1 MLRSNNKLAGRI
13 AALLSLIF
21 AGEVFAVPVEDL
33 YRAPRERAAYL
44 SPDGSRLAVIA
55 GEGDIRY
62 LDIIELADASR
73 TTVFSTEV
81 LKADESTISRVSWI
95 DNQRVMFSVYELV
108 EGVAKLSDTRNVR
121 RLFFTDVT
129 DPDNK
134 IRFLQ
139 SKGLLLSALPNE
151 PDSVLFSV
159 SGSKSY
165 VYKIRP
171 SLLNEWGYRRTKT
184 SRVDNGQ
191 VTRTNRVAQID
202 GIAMRWVADTNG
214 DVRAAMRMSKEG
226 VVAMLVREPGVEEWS
241 TLREWDLDEMAKGRT
256 KARKE
261 GREEEFDEL
270 PENTIY
276 FPSAIIDNSQ
286 DFVVIKND
294 DDDRQQVIRYD
305 YETGA
310 ETVIYENDQAE
321 IVDISLSY
329 DGQSVQ
335 EVSYFEDGAIKFFY
349 PDSRYQDVQAELAS
363 RYSDYSVQV
372 ASSDAAGATF
382 VAHLSSSVQPGRV
395 MLYRPASG
403 EVLPLYDTK
412 PWLDESALRASTP
425 GTVNVDDVDIEYFL
439 TKPTSDSAAPLV
451 VSPHGGPV
459 GVRDLRV
466 FDPQVQ
472 ALAAAGFAVLQVN
485 FRGSSGY
492 GSKFEDSGRGEFGDK
507 ILIDIESAIDA
518 VVADP
523 AVDASRIC
531 IAGGSYGGYAALML
545 PTRSPG
551 RYRCSVAHAAPTDL
565 GLLVASSERRE
576 RVDLQEFLIG
586 EQDDEDIAYDKLK
599 RLSPVYQ
606 ATAIDA
612 PVLLSHGRK
621 DTVVDLEHGLRLKLA
636 LERRGQPIEWIEY
649 PDEGHSFSEIENAIA
664 YNKAVIAF
672 LTKHLQ
678 P

>member
-1 MLRSNNKLAGRI
+1 MQRFSRSIGGVLGAVLAMTVVTEAL
-13 AALLSLIF
+13 AASI
-21 AGEVFAVPVEDL
+21 EDL
-33 YRAPRERAAYL
+33 YRSPRERAAYL
-44 SPDGSRLAVIA
+44 SPDGSRLAVIV
-55 GEGDIRY
+55 GDGDERH
-62 LDIIELADASR
+62 LDIIELGDASR
-73 TTVFSTEV
+73 RTIFSTDV
-81 LKADESTISRVSWI
+81 LKADESTISRVSWV

-165 VYKIRP
+165 VYKIQP

-191 VTRTNRVAQID
+191 VTRSNRVAEID
-202 GIAMRWVADTNG
+202 GVAMRWVADTKG

-226 VVAMLVREPGVEEWS
+226 VVAMLIREPGVDEWS
-241 TLREWDLDEMAKGRT
+241 TLREWDLDEMAKGRK
-256 KARKE
+256 KARKQ
-261 GREEEFDEL
+261 GREEEFDDL

-276 FPSAIIDNSQ
+276 FPSALIDDSQ
-286 DFVVIKND
+286 EFVVIKSD

-305 YETGA
+305 YESGA
-310 ETVIYENDQAE
+310 ETIIYENEQAE

-349 PDSRYQDVQAELAS
+349 PDSRYQDVQAQLAA
-363 RYSDYSVQV
+363 RYPDYSVQV
-372 ASSDAAGATF
+372 ASSDAVGATF

-395 MLYRPASG
+395 LLYRPASD

-412 PWLDESALRASTP
+412 PWLDEQSLRASTP
-425 GTVNVDDVDIEYFL
+425 GTVRVDDVDIEYFL
-439 TKPTSDSAAPLV
+439 TKPAGNAPAPLV

-492 GSKFEDSGRGEFGDK
+492 GAEFEDSGRGEFGDK
-507 ILIDIESAIDA
+507 ILLDIESAIDA
-518 VVADP
+518 VVADTDI
-523 AVDASRIC
+523 DAARIC

-545 PTRSPG
+545 PTRSPA

-565 GLLVASSERRE
+565 GLLVAAAERRE
-576 RVDLQEFLIG
+576 RGDLEAFLIG
-586 EQDDEDIAYDKLK
+586 EQDDDDIAYEALK
-599 RLSPVYQ
+599 RSSPLYQ
-606 ATAIDA
+606 SASIDA

-621 DTVVDLEHGLRLKLA
+621 DTVVDIEHSLRLKLA
-636 LERRGQPIEWIEY
+636 LERQGQPVEWIEY
-649 PDEGHSFSEIENAIA
+649 KDEGHSFSEIDNAVA
-664 YNKAVIAF
+664 YSEAVIAF
-672 LTKHLQ
+672 LSTHLM